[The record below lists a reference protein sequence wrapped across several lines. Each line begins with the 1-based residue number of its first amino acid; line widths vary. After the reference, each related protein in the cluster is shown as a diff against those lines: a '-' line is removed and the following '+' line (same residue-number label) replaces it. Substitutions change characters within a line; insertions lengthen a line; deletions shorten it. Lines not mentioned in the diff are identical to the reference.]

1 MANVQSAN
9 DFGNKTKSRRDEIFG
24 FISEVVSEETERFLN
39 DEKTAALAADKN
51 FQQKKEELAQLRAK
65 ILRPVVNK
73 SWASLISTAMWK
85 RAGFMDKDTLLS
97 AIIDEKGNMWQD
109 GNSVAVDTLSKA
121 ASFYAAWE
129 KRLVRKVRKIVDVNS
144 RIYAD
149 YIGAMGVGLFTKEE
163 CISKV
168 AAKYEVIPNEVARII
183 FLKETTPETAPET
196 APETTPE
203 TEK

>member
-1 MANVQSAN
+1 MANIQNAN
-9 DFGNKTKSRRDEIFG
+9 DFGNKPKSRRDEIFG

-39 DEKTAALAADKN
+39 EEKNAALAADKD
-51 FQQKKEELAQLRAK
+51 FQQKKEELAKLRAK

-73 SWASLISTAMWK
+73 SWASLIATAMWK
-85 RAGFMDKDTLLS
+85 RSGFKDKDTLLS
-97 AIIDEKGNMWQD
+97 ALIDESGNMWQD

-149 YIGAMGVGLFTKEE
+149 YVGAMGVGLFTKVE
-163 CISKV
+163 CMSKV
-168 AAKYEVIPNEVARII
+168 AEKYEVTPDEVARII
-183 FLKETTPETAPET
+183 MRKETT
-196 APETTPE
+196 PETTPE